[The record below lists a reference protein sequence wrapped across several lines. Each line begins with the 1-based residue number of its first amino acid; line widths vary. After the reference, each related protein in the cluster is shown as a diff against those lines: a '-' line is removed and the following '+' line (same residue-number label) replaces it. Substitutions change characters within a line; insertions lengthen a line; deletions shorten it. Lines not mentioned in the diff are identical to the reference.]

1 MSCPFCRLI
10 SEDGAQWV
18 VREPS
23 TCAFTPLD
31 PLAPGHTLVVPTAH
45 HADVFDT
52 PAEVLAE
59 TVDLVQRL
67 ARAMRV
73 GLNATGV
80 NVLNA
85 SGPGSE
91 QSVRHLHFHVV
102 PRWSDDGIST
112 WPTGQSQHRFVGD
125 PPARLAEAL
134 SAGERHRN

>member
-10 SEDGAQWV
+10 RDDSAQWV
-18 VREPS
+18 TRGPS
-23 TCAFTPLD
+23 ACAFTPLG

-45 HADVFDT
+45 YADVFDT
-52 PAEVLAE
+52 PTEVLAE

-67 ARAMRV
+67 ARAMRS

-91 QSVRHLHFHVV
+91 QSVPHLHFHVV
-102 PRWSDDGIST
+102 PRWPDDGIST
-112 WPTGQSQHRFVGD
+112 WPTGQSQHRFDGD
-125 PPARLAEAL
+125 PAARLADAL
-134 SAGERHRN
+134 TAGQHHRS